1 MDAVVK
7 YIDGLLEKST
17 PDAPVWN
24 IEKIKQGLKSK
35 WNYIDGCMIK
45 AVLQMYDLTKGEKY
59 LKFADDFIDYRVFE
73 DGTIDGYSIGEKN
86 IDNVNAGKTLF
97 ELYDLTGK
105 EKYKKAA
112 DLVYSQIEI
121 MPRCQNEARSFWH
134 KDIYPNQVWLD
145 GLYMGLPFYL
155 EYETRY
161 NDRKNYSDIFG
172 QFKFVIENMRNP
184 INGLYFHAMDT
195 SREAFWCD
203 KVTGLSQHSWLRA
216 IGWYTM
222 ALIDTLDQVDNK
234 DHKYDAE
241 CKMLEDAFKD
251 LVDSMLKYQ
260 DESGMWYQVVNYGGM
275 DKNYL
280 ETSGSSIM
288 AYALLKAIRLGYLSD
303 DYAQYAKKAID
314 GICERYLKTNEDG
327 SLSLGGIC
335 LVAGLGGNGRR
346 PGTYDYYM
354 SEPIVEDD
362 AKGVG
367 PFLLAYTELLRYVMH
382 LTFRLRRRSIAL
394 TEHFRQPEE
403 RDFAMRPYACADHTW
418 PQALHSNVMRVWLLT
433 YSVRGTISGCNRFNL
448 STNRSCESFNLP
460 AQLAHPE
467 PRRRVVGAT
476 DHS

>member
-1 MDAVVK
+1 MDIIVK
-7 YIDGLLEKST
+7 YIDELLEKST
-17 PDAPVWN
+17 PEAPMWN

-45 AVLQMYDLTKGEKY
+45 AVLQMYAISKDEKY

-73 DGTIDGYSIGEKN
+73 DGTIDGYNVGEKN

-105 EKYKKAA
+105 EKYRKAI

-121 MPRCQNEARSFWH
+121 MPRCKSGNFWH

-145 GLYMGLPFYL
+145 GMYMGQPFYL
-155 EYETRY
+155 EYETRF
-161 NDRKNYSDIFG
+161 NNRKNYDDIFS

-184 INGLYFHAMDT
+184 LNGLYFHAMDT

-203 KVTGLSQHSWLRA
+203 KVTGLSQLSWLRA
-216 IGWYTM
+216 IGWYSM
-222 ALIDTLDQVDNK
+222 ALLDSLEIVDNS
-234 DHKYDAE
+234 DHKFDTE
-241 CKMLEDAFKD
+241 VKMLQDAFVD
-251 LVDSMLKYQ
+251 LINSMIKYQ
-260 DESGMWYQVVNYGGM
+260 DESGMWYQIVNYGGM

-288 AYALLKAIRLGYLSD
+288 AYGILKGIRLGFLSD

-354 SEPIVEDD
+354 SEPVVEDD

-367 PFLLAYTELLRYVMH
+367 PFLLAYTELLRY
-382 LTFRLRRRSIAL
+382 
-394 TEHFRQPEE
+394 
-403 RDFAMRPYACADHTW
+403 
-418 PQALHSNVMRVWLLT
+418 
-433 YSVRGTISGCNRFNL
+433 
-448 STNRSCESFNLP
+448 ESK
-460 AQLAHPE
+460 
-467 PRRRVVGAT
+467 
-476 DHS
+476 